1 MTKMKHARFPVTLS
15 FVLTHSS
22 DRFNLLI
29 YIHIYIYIYIYIY
42 LYLIKQSNPQ
52 MQRLSRSAKNDVQ
65 MKAFFLSPLSLKM
78 H

>member
-22 DRFNLLI
+22 DRFNLL
-29 YIHIYIYIYIYIY
+29 IYIYIYIYIY

>member
-29 YIHIYIYIYIYIY
+29 YIYIYIY

-52 MQRLSRSAKNDVQ
+52 MQRLSLAQ
-65 MKAFFLSPLSLKM
+65 KM
-78 H
+78 MFK